1 MNAKSPALSKD
12 ALVGAAA
19 RKAKTVQGQ
28 LHEAEAEL
36 HSANETLVNAVP
48 TRNQKEIDAAL
59 QHNVVAKEKVHD
71 AAEELEVVQE
81 LLHDADASAPVAGST
96 PSSSGQSGQ
105 GLKSLMP
112 HLARKSAATP

>member
-19 RKAKTVQGQ
+19 RKAKKVQGQ

-36 HSANETLVNAVP
+36 HSANETLVKAVP
-48 TRNQKEIDAAL
+48 SRDQKEIDAAV
-59 QHNVVAKEKVHD
+59 QQNVVAEEKVRD
-71 AAEELEVVQE
+71 AADELEVVQE
-81 LLHDADASAPVAGST
+81 LLRDADASAQVAGST
-96 PSSSGQSGQ
+96 PPSSGQSGQ

-112 HLARKSAATP
+112 HLARKTAATP